1 MSIRILATGVI
12 GSLVFVASG
21 SSAHHAFSAIYEN
34 DSEGTVE
41 GVVEEVFWANPHVHY
56 YIRVKNEDGS
66 DELWDVETMNLNT
79 MARRGWTRET
89 VTVGDEIRVT
99 GPLGRD
105 GRLRI
110 SMQEVERVDGKP
122 LPSES
127 SQ

>member
-1 MSIRILATGVI
+1 MAVRILTTGLI
-12 GSLVFVASG
+12 GSVLILG
-21 SSAHHAFSAIYEN
+21 SPVSAHHAFSAIYEI

-56 YIRVKNEDGS
+56 YIRVKKEDGS

-110 SMQEVERVDGKP
+110 SMEEVERVDGTP
-122 LPSES
+122 LPSEG

>member
-1 MSIRILATGVI
+1 MSVRILATGLI
-12 GSLVFVASG
+12 GSVLIVG
-21 SSAHHAFSAIYEN
+21 SNASAHHAFSAVYDNE
-34 DSEGTVE
+34 SEGTVE

-56 YIRVKNEDGS
+56 YIRVTKEDGS
-66 DELWDVETMNLNT
+66 EELWDVETMNLNT

-110 SMQEVERVDGKP
+110 SMQKVERVDGQP

-127 SQ
+127 AQ